1 MKLLLLGWG
10 RVGCFRVDLDDFS
23 LLPDIFVQGLVKRMG
38 GECGGVSQ
46 NDEFP
51 QGDKEAVPFDNL
63 PDILYLHP
71 VRGYQPEIDS
81 FIQHSFDSDFLNI
94 FL

>member
-1 MKLLLLGWG
+1 MLHSNENNVAIKLLLLGWG

-46 NDEFP
+46 NDEFLAGS
-51 QGDKEAVPFDNL
+51 GDGHVHAAQVIQESNVSLAVGPYETD
-63 PDILYLHP
+63 
-71 VRGYQPEIDS
+71 
-81 FIQHSFDSDFLNI
+81 
-94 FL
+94 

>member
-46 NDEFP
+46 NDEFHAGS
-51 QGDKEAVPFDNL
+51 GDGHVHAAQVIQESNVSLAVGPYDT
-63 PDILYLHP
+63 IK
-71 VRGYQPEIDS
+71 
-81 FIQHSFDSDFLNI
+81 
-94 FL
+94 

>member
-1 MKLLLLGWG
+1 MLHSNENNVAIKLLLLGWG

-46 NDEFP
+46 NDEFHAGS
-51 QGDKEAVPFDNL
+51 GDGHVHAAQVIQESNVSLAVGPYETD
-63 PDILYLHP
+63 
-71 VRGYQPEIDS
+71 
-81 FIQHSFDSDFLNI
+81 
-94 FL
+94 

>member
-1 MKLLLLGWG
+1 MLHSNENNVAMKLLLLGWG

-46 NDEFP
+46 NDEFHAGS
-51 QGDKEAVPFDNL
+51 GDGHVHAAQVIQESNVSLAVGPYETD
-63 PDILYLHP
+63 
-71 VRGYQPEIDS
+71 
-81 FIQHSFDSDFLNI
+81 
-94 FL
+94 